1 TFLDSGNVRRAF
13 DPYRK
18 VGVMQPVGT
27 EGGFADDLT
36 HVVALDDAEIF
47 GDSERNVGAGTRK
60 SAAAGGNR
68 FGVDNADDS
77 ERYARRNDGEARERI
92 IGGRGT
98 IAFIG
103 GGRACRQRF

>member
-36 HVVALDDAEIF
+36 HVIALDDAEIF

-68 FGVDNADDS
+68 FGVNNADDTQ
-77 ERYARRNDGEARERI
+77 RNARRNDGEAAPRSTSGRSTIARI
-92 IGGRGT
+92 GAGRG
-98 IAFIG
+98 
-103 GGRACRQRF
+103 CR